1 MRVKTKTKHFNA
13 PLLVGCSI
21 ISFIIPHTVFFFPQT
36 DSVDSV
42 ALISPTV
49 GSGVCSSDQCRYF
62 SCICCNENRVNL
74 YEQWALWVYV
84 QDLRL

>member
-1 MRVKTKTKHFNA
+1 MKTKTKHSDGRPA
-13 PLLVGCSI
+13 GGLQY
-21 ISFIIPHTVFFFPQT
+21 ISFIFSPHTVFLFPQT

-42 ALISPTV
+42 ALISPPV
-49 GSGVCSSDQCRYF
+49 GSGVCFSDQCRYF
-62 SCICCNENRVNL
+62 SCVCCHENRVNL

>member
-1 MRVKTKTKHFNA
+1 METKTKHFHG

-21 ISFIIPHTVFFFPQT
+21 ISFLFFPHTVFFFPQF

-49 GSGVCSSDQCRYF
+49 GSGVCFSDQCRYF
-62 SCICCNENRVNL
+62 SCVCCYENRVNL